1 MRIAIGISK
10 FVENNIIQVK
20 MDRIQLDT
28 IPEAIEHLRQ
38 GKMIVVVDDEDRENE
53 GDLIGAADLVTPEM
67 INFMTVHARGL
78 VCVPLPEKRCDELG
92 LDIMVSRS
100 SDPKETAFTVSIDLL
115 GNGNSTGISAG
126 DRSRTIQA
134 MMNLNTKPTDFMRP
148 GHIFPLRAKEGG
160 VLKRA
165 GHTEASID
173 LTRLAGLNEGG
184 VICEIMNE
192 DGSMARLPELKKF
205 SEKHDLKIVS
215 IEDLIQYRMKQG
227 DLVERIEEQAIQ
239 THFGDFNFYAYK
251 ERHTDQIHYAITKG
265 KWADKEPILIRVQ
278 SSSAYFDIFT
288 RLANGEKPLM
298 EKAIQMI
305 NAEGKGA
312 IVFINNVSD
321 SEKTMNKLQQFLAYQ
336 SGTQGKPTIRAN
348 YKDYGIGIQI
358 LKDLGI
364 NNLKVLT
371 QSPDQRP
378 IVSGYD
384 VEVSELV
391 ELTV

>member
-1 MRIAIGISK
+1 
-10 FVENNIIQVK
+10 
-20 MDRIQLDT
+20 MDKIQLDT

-126 DRSRTIQA
+126 DRARTIQA
-134 MMNLNTKPTDFMRP
+134 MMDPNTKPTDFMRP

-227 DLVERIEEQAIQ
+227 DLVERIEEQVIQ

-265 KWADKEPILIRVQ
+265 KWADKEPVLIRVQ

>member
-1 MRIAIGISK
+1 
-10 FVENNIIQVK
+10 
-20 MDRIQLDT
+20 MDKIQLDT

-126 DRSRTIQA
+126 DRARTIQA
-134 MMNLNTKPTDFMRP
+134 MMDPNTKPTDFMRP

-227 DLVERIEEQAIQ
+227 DLVERIEEQVIQ

-265 KWADKEPILIRVQ
+265 KWADKEPVLIRVQ

-288 RLANGEKPLM
+288 RLANGEKPMM

>member
-1 MRIAIGISK
+1 
-10 FVENNIIQVK
+10 VENNIIQVK

-134 MMNLNTKPTDFMRP
+134 MMDPNTKPTDFMRP

-265 KWADKEPILIRVQ
+265 KWADKEPVLIRVQ

>member
-1 MRIAIGISK
+1 
-10 FVENNIIQVK
+10 

-78 VCVPLPEKRCDELG
+78 VCVPLPETRCDELG

-134 MMNLNTKPTDFMRP
+134 MMDPNTKPTDFMRP

-265 KWADKEPILIRVQ
+265 KWADKEPVLIRVQ

-391 ELTV
+391 ELTI

>member
-1 MRIAIGISK
+1 
-10 FVENNIIQVK
+10 
-20 MDRIQLDT
+20 MDKIQLDT

-38 GKMIVVVDDEDRENE
+38 GKMIVVVDDENRENE

-126 DRSRTIQA
+126 DRARTIQA
-134 MMNLNTKPTDFMRP
+134 MMDPNTKPTDFMRP

-227 DLVERIEEQAIQ
+227 DLVERIEEQIIQ

-265 KWADKEPILIRVQ
+265 KWADKEPVLIRVQ